1 MTVAA
6 PITLRARLDA
16 FTAARRRATDWI
28 LSHQNPD
35 GSLGDATQGY
45 HFYRAPWT
53 LALVGEVEAASAVC
67 GWFRRSMLTAD
78 GRIDGPFRVFND
90 AWAYRDSALIVG
102 AQMLGQYDL
111 SLGLMPELLRW
122 QDPRSGG
129 FANDRMPDGSM
140 SDDQSIPYAAGP
152 GFAALATGDLA
163 TARRVAAFLRRIW
176 DAQADLDPATG
187 LPARFYYDWSR
198 ARQAPTTEFDPKD
211 AFWYVVENAADR
223 NQRWTIGG
231 IAAGLLCRLHLAE
244 PRAEYLDLARRYQ
257 AFSMAATPAQF
268 KYGPVCKSGWG
279 SSLLYEITGEPEYE
293 AWTYRMGDW
302 FVAHQ
307 DPAGFWPVIGQGAEQ
322 GSKTPLGNLIHN
334 ALEFT
339 MHLDTIIA
347 GLTSRPIPEQAPG
360 SAGDRQKRHVAPKP
374 PSTGSATPLIASA
387 PGETR

>member
-1 MTVAA
+1 MTVETRSATETPA
-6 PITLRARLDA
+6 DRRGHLDA
-16 FTAARRRATDWI
+16 YKETRRRATAWL

-35 GSLGDATQGY
+35 GSLGDARDGY

-53 LALVGEVEAASAVC
+53 LALVGETEAANAVC
-67 GWFRRSMLTAD
+67 GWFRRNMLTPD
-78 GRIDGPFRVFND
+78 GRIDGPFRVFSD

-111 SLGLMPELLRW
+111 SHGLMPELLRW

-129 FANDRMPDGSM
+129 FANDRMPNGEM

-152 GFAALATGDLA
+152 GFAALATGDRVA
-163 TARRVAAFLRRIW
+163 ARRVADFLRGLYE
-176 DAQADLDPATG
+176 AQTE
-187 LPARFYYDWSR
+187 LPDRFYYDWSR
-198 ARQAPTTEFDPKD
+198 SRQAPTTAYTDESR
-211 AFWYVVENAADR
+211 FWYLVENQADR

-231 IAAGLLCRLHLAE
+231 IAAGFLCRLYLAE
-244 PRAEYLDLARRYQ
+244 PKPEYLDLARRYQ
-257 AFSMAATPAQF
+257 AFSIAATPAQF

-302 FVAHQ
+302 FVRHQ

-322 GSKTPLGNLIHN
+322 GSETPLGNLIHN

-339 MHLDTIIA
+339 MHVDTIIA
-347 GLTSRPIPEQAPG
+347 GLSSRPIPA
-360 SAGDRQKRHVAPKP
+360 
-374 PSTGSATPLIASA
+374 
-387 PGETR
+387 